1 MDLPLREKPK
11 LQSVV
16 LRLLQSIGVRILSMF
31 KESLQIF
38 ILVLTHL
45 FLKKALKIIHVYILA
60 FADVKSQRVEKKAE
74 YLRDQSWFDQT
85 CTLGYSV
92 AGTWNNLGYKN
103 DPTTTT
109 AVHVGNHR

>member
-1 MDLPLREKPK
+1 MIN
-11 LQSVV
+11 V
-16 LRLLQSIGVRILSMF
+16 L
-31 KESLQIF
+31 
-38 ILVLTHL
+38 
-45 FLKKALKIIHVYILA
+45 ILA

-74 YLRDQSWFDQT
+74 YLRDQSWLDQT

-109 AVHVGNHR
+109 AVHVGNHRYISQIPFDKVIVILHCKIFLSFKDKSCSR